1 MLTLSL
7 LIAPYGGS
15 MSTATSL
22 GLTTIDLPTVQ
33 YGFSLKPPR
42 FTTQDGAVI
51 MYKIDG
57 LRFSIPIVL
66 VVISTGLAFVL
77 LQKPEE

>member
-1 MLTLSL
+1 
-7 LIAPYGGS
+7 

-22 GLTTIDLPTVQ
+22 GLTTIDLAEVQ

-42 FTTQDGAVI
+42 FTTQGRAVI